1 MITSLTRYENEQAQ
15 SSSRSYQE
23 VEGEGEGYYSG
34 EAKVEFRM

>member
-23 VEGEGEGYYSG
+23 VEGEGYYSG
-34 EAKVEFRM
+34 EAKVEFRT